1 MRATGPQGR
10 IGPVKGRSAKSASPS
25 AHPVGK
31 TPTEPPQSYRPPASD
46 PEIIRPI
53 PALTTLVSVCA
64 AALCLPATSGAS
76 GPSGGAGMPTPVKI
90 PTAQPANL
98 TVSATA
104 NGMTIAAPESGA
116 LRSPLI
122 VDGSLPAGDAGRT
135 IELEMSGA
143 KTDWTWQL
151 ATQTQVRG
159 DGSYEASWAPARAG
173 QYAVRAVV
181 EQSGATAASGL
192 PTITVTVYRPAVA
205 TLYGPGFY
213 GRRTACGTI
222 LRKVTVGVANRTLPC
237 GTKVALYY
245 GGRMLVV
252 PVIDRGPYAN
262 GANWD
267 LTMVTGRALAITT
280 TETIGA
286 VPLPRTG

>member
-1 MRATGPQGR
+1 
-10 IGPVKGRSAKSASPS
+10 
-25 AHPVGK
+25 
-31 TPTEPPQSYRPPASD
+31 
-46 PEIIRPI
+46 
-53 PALTTLVSVCA
+53 
-64 AALCLPATSGAS
+64 
-76 GPSGGAGMPTPVKI
+76 MPTPVQL

-116 LRSPLI
+116 FRSPLM
-122 VDGSLPAGDAGRT
+122 VGGSLPASDAGRT
-135 IELEMSGA
+135 IELEMSGPR
-143 KTDWTWQL
+143 TNWTWQQ
-151 ATQTQVRG
+151 AAQTQVRS
-159 DGSYEASWAPARAG
+159 DGSYTASWVPARPG
-173 QYAVRAVV
+173 QYSVRPVV
-181 EQSGATAASGL
+181 QQSGASAASGL

-222 LRKVTVGVANRTLPC
+222 LRKTTIGVANRTLPC

-245 GGRMLVV
+245 GGQMLVV

-267 LTMVTGRALAITT
+267 LTMVTGRVLAMTS